1 MIRIGPRSIA
11 LSGWI
16 LFSVLFA
23 VLLPWT
29 TGVTLMEG
37 LDADDQ
43 VLASRA
49 SRNPPSLT

>member
-1 MIRIGPRSIA
+1 MLAPSAHDPAVG
-11 LSGWI
+11 
-16 LFSVLFA
+16 VNLFA

-43 VLASRA
+43 VLVSRA
-49 SRNPPSLT
+49 PRNPPGLT